1 MIKSLSPYYV
11 TTPWTNPV
19 DGVVCSSYTM
29 LIYVWNGDGNLEP
42 SPATYQ
48 FTKKNVAGETGN
60 DKVDIARLVSD
71 YIDFTPKDITTTSIV
86 DGSNQMWVEHEVYY
100 NDVVTPQQMSNDI
113 MSLAYSWGDEG
124 ENVTTIANDI
134 LIRPIEYLTSRQS
147 MFVVPL
153 LSSNKLNSVTIKSE
167 PNNEIDT
174 SFNVGATNFS
184 SEKVQYLF
192 VRIADAPTDEYID
205 ITFKG
210 VTVTL
215 YPVEDCRYEPLDI
228 YFQNKEG
235 AEQIYTFFKERTESF
250 TTTDE
255 EYQSSQGQALN
266 GKHQFVRY
274 NVNGRESLDVNTG
287 FIDEEMNI
295 VLTELLLSEKIW
307 YKENNNLLPLNIESK
322 NMTYKT
328 RQKDRLI
335 QYDIKFKKSY
345 NLVNNS

>member
-1 MIKSLSPYYV
+1 
-11 TTPWTNPV
+11 
-19 DGVVCSSYTM
+19 
-29 LIYVWNGDGNLEP
+29 
-42 SPATYQ
+42 
-48 FTKKNVAGETGN
+48 
-60 DKVDIARLVSD
+60 LVSD

-86 DGSNQMWVEHEVYY
+86 DGSNQMWVKHSVYY
-100 NDVVTPQQMSNDI
+100 NDVVTPQQEATDI

-124 ENVTTIANDI
+124 ENVTTIANNI

-147 MFVVPL
+147 MFIVPL
-153 LSSNKLNSVTIKSE
+153 LSPNKTEVVTLLSE
-167 PNNEIDT
+167 PNNEINT
-174 SFNVGATNFS
+174 SFNVGVTNQS
-184 SEKVQYLF
+184 SEVVQYLF
-192 VRIADAPTDEYID
+192 VRVADAPTDEYID
-205 ITFKG
+205 ITFNGK
-210 VTVTL
+210 TISL

-274 NVNGRESLDVNTG
+274 NVNGRESLEVNTG